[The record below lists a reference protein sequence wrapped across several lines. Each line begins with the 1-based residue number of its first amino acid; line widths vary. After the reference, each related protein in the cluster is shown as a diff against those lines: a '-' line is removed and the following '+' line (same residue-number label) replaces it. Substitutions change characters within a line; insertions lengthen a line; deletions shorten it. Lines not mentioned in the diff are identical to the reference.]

1 MAIDPQSI
9 TEFKSSYTPAPLN
22 RFLATVT
29 RCNSLSSSISRE
41 LVFRCE
47 SAELP
52 GRTHLTSDS
61 RLYGPVRKIPYNSG
75 FVESTLTFMCS
86 NNYIEEKRFF
96 DQWQDVIQDPD
107 NFDISYYDSL
117 IGNVKIEV
125 LDEKDKELYQV
136 ELLEAFPQNVSAIS
150 VGWASNT
157 DYMKFSVTFSYR
169 KWRRNTDIENVNDR
183 QRRSIDFISQLDFTG
198 R

>member
-1 MAIDPQSI
+1 MAIDTQSI
-9 TEFKSSYTPAPLN
+9 TDFKSNYTPAPIN

-29 RCNSLSSSISRE
+29 RCNSLSSGISRE
-41 LVFRCE
+41 LIFRCE

-61 RLYGPVRKIPYNSG
+61 RLYGPIRKIPYNSG

-86 NNYIEEKRFF
+86 NNYIEEKR
-96 DQWQDVIQDPD
+96 
-107 NFDISYYDSL
+107 
-117 IGNVKIEV
+117 V
-125 LDEKDKELYQV
+125 LDEQDKELYQI
-136 ELLEAFPQNVSAIS
+136 ELLEAFPQNVGAIS
-150 VGWASNT
+150 LGWASNT

-169 KWRRNTDIENVNDR
+169 KWRRNMDIEDVTDR
-183 QRRSIDFISQLDFTG
+183 QRRIFSG

>member
-1 MAIDPQSI
+1 MAIDTQSI
-9 TEFKSSYTPAPLN
+9 TDFKSNYTPAPIN

-29 RCNSLSSSISRE
+29 RCNSLSSGISRE
-41 LVFRCE
+41 LIFRCE

-61 RLYGPVRKIPYNSG
+61 RLYGPIRKIPYNSG

-107 NFDISYYDSL
+107 NFDVSYYDSL
-117 IGNVKIEV
+117 VGNVKVEV
-125 LDEKDKELYQV
+125 LDEQDKELYQI
-136 ELLEAFPQNVSAIS
+136 ELLEAFPQNVGAIS
-150 VGWASNT
+150 LGWASNT

-169 KWRRNTDIENVNDR
+169 KWRRNMDIEDVTDR
-183 QRRSIDFISQLDFTG
+183 QRRIFSG